1 MYLKEDHP
9 NPGQPYNGTH
19 RTAYLPNNAEG
30 REVLG
35 LLRRAF
41 DAGLIFTIGRS
52 VTTGADN
59 VVVWNDIHH
68 KTNDRGPSVY
78 TVQLL
83 IFTGYQ

>member
-1 MYLKEDHP
+1 MWLGYNNLKYLKDDHP
-9 NPGQPYNGTH
+9 NPGQPYKGTH

-35 LLRRAF
+35 LLKRAF
-41 DAGLIFTIGRS
+41 VARLIFTIGRS

-68 KTNDRGPSVY
+68 KTKHDGP
-78 TVQLL
+78 
-83 IFTGYQ
+83 